1 MGQKLFI
8 KIQYHNFEP
17 GEFVY
22 NQKLSFEDTVP
33 VIRSFPW
40 EEERT
45 KLKVSPTSPSITFQT
60 DNNLFLKLALYYNKK
75 FILYFYDGMSLYTNS
90 FFKLDDAFT
99 HIEYF
104 FVHSDIDRS
113 QYKLERERAKKLN
126 IHFLSQDFV
135 YSTANKSFFQLME
148 HWTRTLLIFDVVA
161 VIYLATRYGLSTTNI
176 FLLLLLIVILGGINL
191 IIHTTYFLNSRNEK
205 LVLSKGSDSFLF
217 GKSETP
223 KKYFKKDIHQIIIE
237 KNTSSSCPWNG
248 YTLTCIEMK
257 NGDVLPISSIL
268 LHAYEIEEK
277 IPGIIA
283 KRKAVSFPFFHR

>member
-22 NQKLSFEDTVP
+22 NRKLSYEETVP

-45 KLKVSPTSPSITFQT
+45 KLRVSLTNPSITFQT
-60 DNNLFLKLALYYNKK
+60 DGNLFLKLALYYNKK
-75 FILYFYDGMSLYTNS
+75 FILYFYDGMNLYTHS
-90 FFKLDDAFT
+90 FSELEDSFT
-99 HIEYF
+99 LIEYF

-113 QYKLERERAKKLN
+113 QYKLERAGGKKLN

-148 HWTRTLLIFDVVA
+148 YWTRTLLIFDVVA
-161 VIYLATRYGLSTTNI
+161 GIYLVIRYGLSTTNI
-176 FLLLLLIVILGGINL
+176 FLVLFLIFILGGINL
-191 IIHTTYFLNSRNEK
+191 IIHINYFLNSRNEK
-205 LVLSKGSDSFLF
+205 LVLSQGSDSFLF

-223 KKYFKKDIHQIIIE
+223 TKYFKKDIHQIIIE
-237 KNTSSSCPWNG
+237 KNTSSGCPWNG

-257 NGDVLPISSIL
+257 DGEVLPVSSIF
-268 LHAYEIEEK
+268 LHAYEIEKK
-277 IPGIIA
+277 IPDIIA
-283 KRKAVSFPFFHR
+283 KTNAVMFPFFHH